1 MRYRV
6 VAVGR
11 VKDAALRAACDEYLD
26 RLRRYT
32 RIEER
37 EVKDEARV
45 LAAVPEGSRL
55 VALSR
60 RGEEWSSADLAEWT
74 ARWERDGRDV
84 TFAIGGAE
92 ALPEPVLRAAE
103 QCWSLSHLTF
113 PHELARVIL
122 FEQLYRAHTI
132 RRGEPRSEEH
142 TSELQSRL
150 HLVCRLLLEKKKV
163 SMGDLPWDENY
174 Q

>member
-11 VKDAALRAACDEYLD
+11 VKDAALRAACDGYLG

-37 EVKDEARV
+37 EVRDEAR
-45 LAAVPEGSRL
+45 LLRAIPEDSRL

-60 RGEEWSSADLAEWT
+60 PGEPWTSGQLADWT
-74 ARWERDGRDV
+74 ARWEMDGRDV

-92 ALPEPVLRAAE
+92 ALPAAALARAE
-103 QCWSLSHLTF
+103 RVWSLSQLTL
-113 PHELARVIL
+113 PHELARVL
-122 FEQLYRAHTI
+122 LYEQLYRAYTI
-132 RRGEPRSEEH
+132 RRGEPYHR
-142 TSELQSRL
+142 
-150 HLVCRLLLEKKKV
+150 
-163 SMGDLPWDENY
+163 GP
-174 Q
+174 